1 MILVGSCH
9 HSFLHVSF
17 ACWLLTTKGTPAI
30 SDDSAAPPSPAK
42 KSRAWPL
49 CTLHIKA
56 APSQRHTAHSH
67 SSNSSR
73 IPLQNEE
80 LAVRRWCVSQ
90 QTVQCPLLKPKPL
103 FKNVFC
109 VSPSSAPVKRM
120 FSQRFSQSWLIMCAN
135 RARMSDFMLES
146 LVFLSCNS
154 HLWLPGICLKLSQ
167 CNFQCSRFVTV
178 QDYRLLLF

>member
-1 MILVGSCH
+1 MFPLPVDY
-9 HSFLHVSF
+9 
-17 ACWLLTTKGTPAI
+17 WLLRVHLPFLMTV
-30 SDDSAAPPSPAK
+30 
-42 KSRAWPL
+42 
-49 CTLHIKA
+49 
-56 APSQRHTAHSH
+56 QRLRHQQ
-67 SSNSSR
+67 R
-73 IPLQNEE
+73 K
-80 LAVRRWCVSQ
+80 AVRGLFAHYTSRLHRHSVTLLTLIAATPLEFLSKMKNSQFDDDVS
-90 QTVQCPLLKPKPL
+90 VSRLCNKCPLLKPKPL